1 MQFDIRLL
9 DQFPTQPGVYLMKD
23 ASGKVI
29 YVGKA
34 KQLKNRIKQ
43 YFAASGDSRPMIPFL
58 IRQIAH
64 IDTIVVPSE
73 KEALLLENTLIKK
86 HQPKF
91 NAFLKDDK
99 TFVSLMINNKHPWP
113 MIRLV
118 RYKGTPKADGLYFG
132 PYTSAY
138 SARQTYELLTRLFP
152 LRQCSDDEL
161 KRRTRPCLLYS
172 IKRCIAP
179 CVGKCTKEE
188 YDTFV
193 DGAVKFLKGQDKEIL
208 KQLYAE
214 MKTASEKMEYER
226 AAALLQT
233 IRQIEHVV
241 ESQALVVKVNGKN
254 SDALALYRQGE
265 EVMLVQLLFREG
277 KLVGSEHYPFTN
289 ILEDDEDL
297 LSSFILQH
305 YQHQEGLPEEIL
317 LPIPLK
323 DADLISEILS
333 DSHKNLSSGFI
344 SSKSGKISD
353 EIAPVSSK
361 GIAEGSI
368 SEKKQGQDRGKIPD
382 FERIEP
388 RTQVQKKIAILHPLK
403 GEKRALVG
411 IAEQNAKAVFQQEKD
426 HQELNEKMLL
436 DLQETLKLNRYP
448 KRIECFDTSNI
459 AGTDPVASM
468 VAFTDAVKDTK
479 RTRLFKIKT
488 VPKGDD
494 YGAMREVLRRHLTR
508 CKEMD
513 QLPDLIIVDGG
524 KGQLNVALEVFK
536 ELDIASVDLIA
547 VTKEEGRHD
556 KGTTAERIF
565 LPDHRDPIHLNPRSS
580 LLFLLQKMRDEAH
593 RKAIGFHRERR
604 SKRTLTSSLDEIPG
618 IGAVKRTRLLSHFGS
633 VEKIRQASDEELKQV
648 KGITKKDIETL
659 RSHLTKE

>member
-1 MQFDIRLL
+1 MQFDAKLL
-9 DQFPTQPGVYLMKD
+9 DQFPLQPGVYLMKD
-23 ASGKVI
+23 ATGVVI

-91 NAFLKDDK
+91 NAILKDDK

-118 RYKGTPKADGLYFG
+118 RCKGERKADGLYFG

-152 LRQCSDDEL
+152 LRQCSDQEL

-179 CVGKCTKEE
+179 CVNKCTKEE
-188 YDTFV
+188 YTTFV
-193 DGAVKFLKGQDKEIL
+193 DGAIKFLKGQDKEIL
-208 KQLYAE
+208 KELYAQ
-214 MKTASEKMEYER
+214 MKTASEQMEFER
-226 AAALLQT
+226 AAAFLQT

-241 ESQALVVKVNGKN
+241 ESQTLVVKVNGKN

-277 KLVGSEHYPFTN
+277 KLVGSEHYPFTH

-317 LPIPLK
+317 VPTPMK

-333 DSHKNLSSGFI
+333 DSHK
-344 SSKSGKISD
+344 
-353 EIAPVSSK
+353 
-361 GIAEGSI
+361 
-368 SEKKQGQDRGKIPD
+368 
-382 FERIEP
+382 
-388 RTQVQKKIAILHPLK
+388 KKIAILHPQK

-411 IAEQNAKAVFQQEKD
+411 IAQQNAKAIFQQEKD
-426 HQELNEKMLL
+426 HQELKEKMLL
-436 DLQETLKLNRYP
+436 DLQDTLKLNRYP

-459 AGTDPVASM
+459 SGTDPVASL
-468 VAFTDAVKDTK
+468 VAFTDGEKDTK

-488 VPKGDD
+488 VPQGDD
-494 YGAMREVLRRHLTR
+494 YGAMREVLRRHLSR
-508 CKEMD
+508 SKEAD
-513 QLPDLIIVDGG
+513 DLPDLIIVDGG
-524 KGQLNVALEVFK
+524 KGQLNVALNIFT
-536 ELDIASVDLIA
+536 ELDIASVDVIA
-547 VTKEEGRHD
+547 LAKEAGRHD
-556 KGTTAERIF
+556 KGMTAERVF
-565 LPDHRDPIHLNPRSS
+565 LPDHRDPIYLNPRSS
-580 LLFLLQKMRDEAH
+580 LLFLLQKVRDEAH

-604 SKRTLTSSLDEIPG
+604 KKRTLTSALDQIPG
-618 IGAVKRTRLLSHFGS
+618 IGEIKRSRLLRRFGS
-633 VEKIRQASDEELKQV
+633 FEKIQQASDQELKQV
-648 KGITKKDIETL
+648 KGISKKDIEAL
-659 RSHLTKE
+659 RAYTVLGRGADT

>member
-1 MQFDIRLL
+1 
-9 DQFPTQPGVYLMKD
+9 MKD
-23 ASGKVI
+23 ASGTVI

-34 KQLKNRIKQ
+34 NILKNRVKQ
-43 YFAASGDSRPMIPFL
+43 YFASSGDNRAMIPFL
-58 IRQIAH
+58 IRQIAT

-91 NAFLKDDK
+91 NAILKDDK
-99 TFVSLMINNKHPWP
+99 TFVSLMINNRHPWP

-118 RYKGTPKADGLYFG
+118 RYKGAPKTDGLYFG

-138 SARQTYELLTRLFP
+138 SARQTYELLTGLFP
-152 LRQCSDDEL
+152 LRQCSDEEL

-208 KQLYAE
+208 KGLYDE
-214 MKTASEKMEYER
+214 MQKSSERLEYEK
-226 AAALLQT
+226 ASAILKT

-241 ESQALVVKVNGKN
+241 QSQTLVVKVNGKN
-254 SDALALYRQGE
+254 SDALALYREGE
-265 EVMLVQLLFREG
+265 EVMLIQLLFREG
-277 KLVGSEHYPFTN
+277 KLVGSEHYPFSN
-289 ILEDDEDL
+289 ILEDDEAL
-297 LSSFILQH
+297 FTSFILQH

-317 LPIPLK
+317 VPVPLK

-333 DSHKNLSSGFI
+333 DAHK
-344 SSKSGKISD
+344 
-353 EIAPVSSK
+353 
-361 GIAEGSI
+361 
-368 SEKKQGQDRGKIPD
+368 KK
-382 FERIEP
+382 
-388 RTQVQKKIAILHPLK
+388 VAILHPQK

-411 IAEQNAKAVFQQEKD
+411 IAEQNAKADFQKEKD
-426 HQELNEKMLL
+426 HQELKEKMLL
-436 DLQETLKLNRYP
+436 DLQETLRLNRYP

-459 AGTDPVASM
+459 SGTDPVASV
-468 VAFTDAVKDTK
+468 VAFTDGEKDSK

-508 CKEMD
+508 AKEAD
-513 QLPDLIIVDGG
+513 DLPDLIIVDGG
-524 KGQLNVALEVFK
+524 KGQLGVALDVFK
-536 ELDIASVDLIA
+536 ELDIASVDVIA
-547 VTKEEGRHD
+547 LAKEEGRHD
-556 KGTTAERIF
+556 KGMTAERVF
-565 LPDHRDPIHLNPRSS
+565 LPEHHDPIRLNPRSS
-580 LLFLLQKMRDEAH
+580 LLFLLQKVRDEAH

-604 SKRTLTSSLDEIPG
+604 RKRTISSALDTIPG
-618 IGAVKRTRLLSHFGS
+618 IGAVKRSRLLSHFGS
-633 VEKIRQASDEELKQV
+633 VEKIRHASNEELLQV
-648 KGITKKDIETL
+648 KGMTKKDIETL
-659 RSHLTKE
+659 RIFLEKNE